1 MIRICVVPVFER
13 EFSIRIRVLFVESS
27 NITYEEEV
35 SHDPDFESGAIS
47 TLRFPLIARFHWIV
61 PTCSSLCHNRVLILE

>member
-1 MIRICVVPVFER
+1 M
-13 EFSIRIRVLFVESS
+13 L
-27 NITYEEEV
+27 YEEEV

-61 PTCSSLCHNRVLILE
+61 PIGVGVGVGVRALIFQ

>member
-1 MIRICVVPVFER
+1 MIRICVVPVLER
-13 EFSIRIRVLFVESS
+13 EFSIRIRVLFVVSS
-27 NITYEEEV
+27 NTTYEEEV

-61 PTCSSLCHNRVLILE
+61 PVGVRVYVVIEF